1 MTETEPKLDLTWIQ
15 NSFFRLAA
23 EFTALAVLA
32 EPQLIRKL
40 EETIFHSCGVG
51 GFLALGSSSADSL
64 QFPVVSSVVGR
75 CVLVTP
81 RPLCDVAS
89 CCVSVCRSTLLFSVK
104 RTFQCGTGGGGC
116 VQVRTML
123 LWRRADLLQRMRR
136 LSDSERYM

>member
-40 EETIFHSCGVG
+40 EETIFHSCGG
-51 GFLALGSSSADSL
+51 GSLALGSSSADSL
-64 QFPVVSSVVGR
+64 QFPVVSSVGGG

-104 RTFQCGTGGGGC
+104 RTFQCGTGC